1 MSMQA
6 VWVLQP
12 PMPVFTPANVSSA
25 GRLGA
30 TAAYARL
37 HSSERFQEQMRLARL
52 EFRCKKG
59 IATAAEQKT
68 YKKILKKR
76 NKK

>member
-1 MSMQA
+1 
-6 VWVLQP
+6 
-12 PMPVFTPANVSSA
+12 
-25 GRLGA
+25 
-30 TAAYARL
+30 
-37 HSSERFQEQMRLARL
+37 MRLARL

-76 NKK
+76 NKSK